1 MYLLAFLQGERYEI
15 PVERL
20 EAAVEEIINPE
31 AKEGTGMFQVNYNK
45 LCDLE
50 QAKREAQQLNDAG
63 EKRWGTDEE
72 TFNRIFSTRDYYQL
86 RATWNEYVKVG
97 FSDNLF
103 IEPWLILDKVGSVSC
118 LVVVF
123 LSKLRKTRIFILKKK
138 KFHLNIIVFS
148 VFYYRR

>member
-20 EAAVEEIINPE
+20 EAAVEEIRNPE

-103 IEPWLILDKVGSVSC
+103 IEP
-118 LVVVF
+118 
-123 LSKLRKTRIFILKKK
+123 
-138 KFHLNIIVFS
+138 
-148 VFYYRR
+148 